1 MEWERNGKVE
11 KAFLSITNCAAERND
26 VKNTKIEGCYDEASD
41 F

>member
-26 VKNTKIEGCYDEASD
+26 TKIEGCYDEASD
-41 F
+41 L